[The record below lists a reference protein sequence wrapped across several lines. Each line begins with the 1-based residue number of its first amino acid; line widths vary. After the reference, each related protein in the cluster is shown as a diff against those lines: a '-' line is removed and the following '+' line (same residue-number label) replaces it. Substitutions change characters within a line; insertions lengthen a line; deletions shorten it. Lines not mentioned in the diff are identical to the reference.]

1 MCCRDAG
8 ATMQAIYC
16 YKKALDLD
24 PKDVDAL
31 WDRSVIFR
39 EIGEHL
45 KVRLSG
51 RSTEDFGR

>member
-1 MCCRDAG
+1 
-8 ATMQAIYC
+8 MQAIYC
-16 YKKALDLD
+16 YKKALDIN

-51 RSTEDFGR
+51 RLTADFGR